1 MRLAVLALSISPLVL
16 SGPCLRAASVIPQ
29 GSHVLLRLVN
39 SVSTRTAR
47 EGDRVYMKTASP
59 IVVNGEFVV
68 PVESYV
74 QGVVAR
80 ARRSGRVA
88 GRAELAIRIDTL
100 TLPSGQSVE
109 ISPQLSSVDSDGTEQ
124 KVETR
129 EGAVQQGASKGV
141 DAEHLAILTGSGAAL
156 GGLADRG
163 WKGAGI
169 GAGAG
174 GAVGLAYVLLSRG
187 REVDLRQGSTLDVV
201 FERAVTIQ

>member
-1 MRLAVLALSISPLVL
+1 MRLAVLVLSIPVL
-16 SGPCLRAASVIPQ
+16 HAASVIPE

-47 EGDRVYMKTASP
+47 EGDRVYMKTATP

-74 QGVVAR
+74 FGVVAH
-80 ARRSGRVA
+80 ARRSGRVS

-100 TLPSGQSVE
+100 TLPSGQTIR
-109 ISPQLSSVDSDGTEQ
+109 ISPQLSSVDSEGTEQ

-129 EGAVQQGASKGV
+129 EGTVEQGATKGV
-141 DAEHLAILTGSGAAL
+141 DAEHIAILTGGGAAL
-156 GGLADRG
+156 GGMVDRS

-174 GAVGLAYVLLSRG
+174 GAVGLAYVLLTRG
-187 REVDLRQGSTLDVV
+187 REVDLHQGSTFDVV
-201 FERAVTIQ
+201 FERAVTVE

>member
-1 MRLAVLALSISPLVL
+1 MRLAILALSIPVL
-16 SGPCLRAASVIPQ
+16 HAASVIPE

-47 EGDRVYMKTASP
+47 EGDRVYMKTATP

-68 PVESYV
+68 PVDSYV
-74 QGVVAR
+74 QAVVAH
-80 ARRSGRVA
+80 ARRSGRVS
-88 GRAELAIRIDTL
+88 GRAELAIRIETL
-100 TLPSGQSVE
+100 TLPSGQAIQ
-109 ISPQLSSVDSDGTEQ
+109 ISPQLSSVDSEGTDQ

-129 EGAVQQGASKGV
+129 EGTIQQGGSKGV
-141 DAEHLAILTGSGAAL
+141 DAEHVAILTGGGAGL
-156 GGLADRG
+156 GAIVDRG

-174 GAVGLAYVLLSRG
+174 GAVGAAYVLLTRG

-201 FERAVTIQ
+201 FERAVTVQ

>member
-1 MRLAVLALSISPLVL
+1 MRLAILALSIPVL
-16 SGPCLRAASVIPQ
+16 HAASVIPE

-47 EGDRVYMKTASP
+47 EGDRVYMKTATP

-74 QGVVAR
+74 QAVVSH
-80 ARRSGRVA
+80 ARRSGRVS
-88 GRAELAIRIDTL
+88 GRAELAIRIESM
-100 TLPSGQSVE
+100 TLPSGQTIQ
-109 ISPQLSSVDSDGTEQ
+109 ISPQPKSVDSEGTDQ

-129 EGAVQQGASKGV
+129 EGTIQQGGSKGV
-141 DAEHLAILTGSGAAL
+141 DAEHVAILTGGGAGL
-156 GGLADRG
+156 GGMVDRS

-174 GAVGLAYVLLSRG
+174 GAVGLAYILLTRG
-187 REVDLRQGSTLDVV
+187 REVDLHQGSTLDVV